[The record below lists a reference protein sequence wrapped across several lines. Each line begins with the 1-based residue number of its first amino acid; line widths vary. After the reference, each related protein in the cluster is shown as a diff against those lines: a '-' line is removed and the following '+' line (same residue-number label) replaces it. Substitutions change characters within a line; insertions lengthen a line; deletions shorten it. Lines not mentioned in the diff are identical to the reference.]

1 MTPAAALT
9 NDLSRLG
16 AAATAFLGARHR
28 LLIGADW
35 VDAADGGERAVLDP
49 TSGTAI
55 ATVAEGG
62 AADIDRAVRAARLAF
77 DEGPWPRLRP
87 NERERMILRLAEL
100 VEINGREL
108 AEIES
113 VNTGRALAN
122 TRAFDVDLSVDYLRY
137 MAGWATKIHGQ
148 TLTPSAPYVPDRRF
162 LAFTMREP
170 AGVVGAI
177 TPWNVP
183 LGQAVW
189 KIAPVLATGCTMV
202 LKPAEQTPL
211 TALRF
216 AELAAQVGLPPGV
229 LNVVTGA
236 GSTAGAALVEHPG
249 VDKIAFTGSTEV
261 GRSIGAVCG
270 RLMKRCTLELGGKS
284 PVVVLD
290 DADLQQAIPGA
301 AWAVFGNH
309 GENCLAGSRLLV
321 HRRVFDEVVQG
332 VAEIAQGIRLGA
344 PFGGDADM
352 GPLISREQ
360 QRRVLGY
367 IDSGRKAGGRLCA
380 GGTAPE
386 HSGFYV
392 RPTVFAD
399 VARDA
404 AVARE
409 EIFGPVV
416 VAWPFDDDEEA
427 VRLANASEYGLGAS
441 VWTRDLQRAHRFIGR
456 LDAGTVWVN
465 AHSVLDVAVPFG
477 GFKSSGL
484 GRELGEEAIRHHTR
498 LKSAYIPL

>member
-1 MTPAAALT
+1 MSAAPPLA

-16 AAATAFLGARHR
+16 AAAKSFLSARHA
-28 LLIGADW
+28 LVIGGRWTQAT
-35 VDAADGGERAVLDP
+35 DGREREVIDPCSGEE
-49 TSGTAI
+49 I
-55 ATVAEGG
+55 AYVAEGG
-62 AADIDRAVRAARLAF
+62 VADVDRAVRAARAAF
-77 DEGPWPRLRP
+77 DAGPWPRLRP
-87 NERERMILRLAEL
+87 KERERLLLRLADLLEA
-100 VEINGREL
+100 NGREL

-113 VNTGRALAN
+113 LNTGRALTN
-122 TRAFDVDLSVDYLRY
+122 TQAFDVDLSVDYLRY
-137 MAGWATKIHGQ
+137 MAGWATKIHGD
-148 TLTPSAPYVPDRRF
+148 TLTPSVPYVPDRRF
-162 LAFTMREP
+162 LSFTLREP
-170 AGVVGAI
+170 AGVIGAI

-216 AELAAQVGLPPGV
+216 AALAQEAGLPAGV

-236 GSTAGAALVEHPG
+236 GTAIGAALVEHPA

-270 RLMKRCTLELGGKS
+270 RLMKRYTLELGGKS
-284 PVVVLD
+284 PVVVFD

-321 HRRVFDEVVQG
+321 HRRVFDEVVEG
-332 VAEIAQGIRLGA
+332 VAEIAEGIRLGA

-367 IDSGRKAGGRLCA
+367 IDLGRKAGGRLCA
-380 GGTAPE
+380 GGTALE

-392 RPTVFAD
+392 RPTVFAE
-399 VARDA
+399 VPCDA

-409 EIFGPVV
+409 EVFGPVV
-416 VAWPFDDDEEA
+416 VAWPFDDEDEA
-427 VRLANASEYGLGAS
+427 VRLANATEYGLGAS
-441 VWTRDLQRAHRFIGR
+441 VWTRDLRRAHRVIGR
-456 LDAGTVWVN
+456 LEAGTVWVN

-477 GFKSSGL
+477 GFKASGA
-484 GRELGEEAIRHHTR
+484 GHELGEEAIRHHTR